1 MSIEE
6 FIGLFDKK
14 KITEGKIRF
23 TFLPPKGFPC
33 KYWCENGTDADSLL
47 ESILASEVNNYE
59 IIGVEETHFD
69 ARYDC
74 VVVIVK
80 LVFKKEQ
87 SK

>member
-33 KYWCENGTDADSLL
+33 KYWCEDGTDADSLL
-47 ESILASEVNNYE
+47 KSILSSEVNEYE
-59 IIGVEETHFD
+59 IIGAEEIYIGYRWGYTN
-69 ARYDC
+69 
-74 VVVIVK
+74 VMVK
-80 LVFKKEQ
+80 LIFKKEQ
-87 SK
+87 